1 MLVSGCFVIFEV
13 RKQNNTITPTDM
25 AKVVYKSYNQNDNL
39 LFPHCIGDF
48 IPEND
53 PVRVLDAIVEHLDIS
68 AIEATYKGG
77 GASSFA
83 PRMLLKVILYAYLQ
97 NIHSGRKMEA
107 MLKRDV
113 NFMWLSG
120 MQRPDFN
127 TINLFRKNRLAD
139 VMDDI
144 FTQVVKMLVDAKF
157 VSLEVQYI
165 DGTKIEANANK
176 YTFVWKKATKT
187 NQDKLDHK
195 VKSILREA
203 ERVLNMELK
212 DESDNVMTAEEMQ
225 KRTDEILAR
234 MDEKGICDKK
244 LRKEVTKV
252 KEESVPK
259 MKEYEEKLE
268 IAGERGSYSK
278 TDKDATFMRMKED
291 AMNNG
296 QTKPGYNVQ
305 IATENQFITNYG
317 LYSSPTDQ
325 GTLIPFLNS
334 FEDRY
339 GVRSS
344 TVCADSGYGSEMN
357 YEHMVS
363 KQITPFVKYNM
374 FHAEMKR
381 KRRKN
386 AFLIENMFYNKESD
400 FYVCPMGQH
409 LEFVKQIKEKSDL
422 GYESTKSVYRAK
434 DCSRCPLRSMCYKGK
449 HNARTI
455 EVNHRNNELRAMARE
470 LLTSDEGLMHRSRR
484 PIEPEAVFGQI
495 KYDNHF
501 KRFSYRGKRLVN
513 AEFAAIAV
521 AHNIRKMISKGY
533 CVCSEV
539 AVG

>member
-386 AFLIENMFYNKESD
+386 AFLIENMFHNKESD

-533 CVCSEV
+533 CVGSEV

>member
-107 MLKRDV
+107 LLKRDV

-386 AFLIENMFYNKESD
+386 AFLIENMFHNKESD

-521 AHNIRKMISKGY
+521 AHNIRKMIAKGY

>member
-1 MLVSGCFVIFEV
+1 
-13 RKQNNTITPTDM
+13 M
-25 AKVVYKSYNQNDNL
+25 AKVVYKSYNQNDSL

-97 NIHSGRKMEA
+97 NIHSGRKMESL
-107 MLKRDV
+107 LKRDV

-127 TINLFRKNRLAD
+127 TINLFRKYRLAD

-144 FTQVVKMLVDAKF
+144 FTQVVQMLVDAKF

-187 NQDKLDHK
+187 NQDKLDLK

-203 ERVLNMELK
+203 ERVLNMEFR

-225 KRTDEILAR
+225 KRTDDILAQ
-234 MDEKGICDKK
+234 MDEKGISDKK
-244 LRKEVTKV
+244 LRKELGKV

-268 IAGERGSYSK
+268 IVGDRGSYSK
-278 TDKDATFMRMKED
+278 TDNDATFMRMKED

-334 FEDRY
+334 FESRY
-339 GVRSS
+339 GLQSS

-357 YEHMVS
+357 YEYMVS
-363 KQITPFVKYNM
+363 NQITPFVKYNM

-381 KRRKN
+381 KRKN
-386 AFLIENMFYNKESD
+386 NPFLVENMFYNKELD

-409 LEFVKQIKEKSDL
+409 LEFVTERHGVSEL
-422 GYESTKSVYRAK
+422 GYGFTTSVYRSTN
-434 DCSRCPLRSMCYKGK
+434 CSGCPLRSMCYKGK
-449 HNARTI
+449 CNTRTI

-470 LLTSDEGLMHRSRR
+470 LLTSEDGLKHRSRR

-495 KYDNHF
+495 KYDNNF
-501 KRFSYRGKRLVN
+501 KRFRYRGNRLVK

-533 CVCSEV
+533 YACATEV
-539 AVG
+539 VG

>member
-1 MLVSGCFVIFEV
+1 MLISGSFVIFEV
-13 RKQNNTITPTDM
+13 RNQNKTLTQTDM

-107 MLKRDV
+107 LLKRDV

-187 NQDKLDHK
+187 NQDKLDLK
-195 VKSILREA
+195 VKAILREA

-225 KRTDEILAR
+225 KRTDNILAQ
-234 MDEKGICDKK
+234 MDEKGISDKK
-244 LRKEVTKV
+244 LRKEISKV

-317 LYSSPTDQ
+317 LYHQANDQ
-325 GTLIPFLNS
+325 GTMIAFLES
-334 FEDRY
+334 FAERY
-339 GVRSS
+339 GMQSS

-357 YEHMVS
+357 YEYMVS
-363 KQITPFVKYNM
+363 NQITPFVKYNM

-386 AFLIENMFYNKESD
+386 AFLIENMFYNKELD

-409 LEFVKQIKEKSDL
+409 LEFVKEIKEKSDL

-470 LLTSDEGLMHRSRR
+470 LLTSDEGLIHRSRR

>member
-1 MLVSGCFVIFEV
+1 MSGSFVIFEV
-13 RKQNNTITPTDM
+13 RKQNNTLTPTDM

-107 MLKRDV
+107 LLKRDV
-113 NFMWLSG
+113 SFMWLSG

-144 FTQVVKMLVDAKF
+144 FTQVVQMLVDARF

-187 NQDKLDHK
+187 NQDKLDLK

-225 KRTDEILAR
+225 IRTDDILAQ
-234 MDEKGICDKK
+234 MDEKGISDKR

-317 LYSSPTDQ
+317 LYHHANDQ
-325 GTLIPFLNS
+325 GTMIPFLKS
-334 FEDRY
+334 FNERY
-339 GVRSS
+339 GTQSM

-357 YEHMVS
+357 YEYMIS
-363 KQITPFVKYNM
+363 NQITPFVKYNM

-381 KRRKN
+381 KRKRN
-386 AFLIENMFYNKESD
+386 PFLVENMFYNRESD

-409 LEFVKQIKEKSDL
+409 LELVKEIKEKSDL
-422 GYESTKSVYRAK
+422 GYESTKSMYRAK
-434 DCSRCPLRSMCYKGK
+434 GCSRCPLRSMCYKGK
-449 HNARTI
+449 HNARII

-501 KRFSYRGKRLVN
+501 KRFSYRGKRLVK

-521 AHNIRKMISKGY
+521 AHNIRKMIAKGY

>member
-1 MLVSGCFVIFEV
+1 
-13 RKQNNTITPTDM
+13 M
-25 AKVVYKSYNQNDNL
+25 AKITYKSYDQNDNL

-107 MLKRDV
+107 LLKRDV

-144 FTQVVKMLVDAKF
+144 FTQVVRMLVDAKF

-176 YTFVWKKATKT
+176 YTFVWKKATRT
-187 NQDKLDHK
+187 NQDKLDLK
-195 VKSILREA
+195 VKAILREA
-203 ERVLNMELK
+203 ERVLDMELK
-212 DESDNVMTAEEMQ
+212 DEPDNVMTAEEMQ
-225 KRTDEILAR
+225 KRTDDILAQ
-234 MDEKGICDKK
+234 MDEKGISDKK
-244 LRKEVTKV
+244 LLKTVSKI

-268 IAGERGSYSK
+268 TVGERGSYSK

-317 LYSSPTDQ
+317 LYHQANDQ
-325 GTLIPFLNS
+325 GTMIPFLES
-334 FEDRY
+334 FNERY
-339 GVRSS
+339 GMQST

-357 YEHMVS
+357 YEYMVS
-363 KQITPFVKYNM
+363 NQITPFVKYNM

-386 AFLIENMFYNKESD
+386 AFIIENMFYNKESD

-422 GYESTKSVYRAK
+422 GYESTKSIYSAK

-449 HNARTI
+449 HNARII

-501 KRFSYRGKRLVN
+501 KRFSYRGKRLVS

-521 AHNIRKMISKGY
+521 AHNIRKMIAKGY

>member
-386 AFLIENMFYNKESD
+386 AFLIENMFHNKESD

-434 DCSRCPLRSMCYKGK
+434 DCSRCPLRGMCYKGK

-521 AHNIRKMISKGY
+521 AHNIRKKISKGY

>member
-1 MLVSGCFVIFEV
+1 MSGSFVIFEV

-83 PRMLLKVILYAYLQ
+83 PRMLLKVVLYAYLQ
-97 NIHSGRKMEA
+97 NIYSGRKMEKL
-107 MLKRDV
+107 LKRDV

-120 MQRPDFN
+120 MQRPDYN
-127 TINLFRKNRLAD
+127 TINLFRKNRLAGYID
-139 VMDDI
+139 NI
-144 FTQVVKMLVDAKF
+144 FTQVVQMLVDANF
-157 VSLEVQYI
+157 ISLEIQYI

-187 NQDKLDHK
+187 NQGKLDLK
-195 VKSILREA
+195 VKDILREA
-203 ERVLNMELK
+203 EKQLDMELT
-212 DESDNVMTAEEMQ
+212 DDSTDIMTAAEMSE
-225 KRTDEILAR
+225 RTDEILKK
-234 MDEKGICDKK
+234 MDETGISDKK
-244 LRKEVTKV
+244 LRKAVSRV

-278 TDKDATFMRMKED
+278 TDPDATFMRMKED

-305 IATENQFITNYG
+305 IATENQFITNYD
-317 LYSSPTDQ
+317 LYWRPTDQ

-334 FEDRY
+334 FKDRY
-339 GVRSS
+339 GRQSS

-357 YEHMVS
+357 YEYMLAN
-363 KQITPFVKYNM
+363 QIDPYVKYNM
-374 FHAEMKR
+374 FHAEDKR
-381 KRRKN
+381 KRKN
-386 AFLIENMFYNKESD
+386 NPFLMENMFYNKELD
-400 FYVCPMGQH
+400 FYVCPRGQH
-409 LEFVKQIKEKSDL
+409 LDFVKTIKEKSDL

-434 DCSRCPLRSMCYKGK
+434 DCSHCPLRGMCYKGK
-449 HNARTI
+449 ADRRTI
-455 EVNHRNNELRAMARE
+455 EVNHRNNELRAMAKE
-470 LLTSDEGLMHRSRR
+470 LLTSEEGLKHRSKR

-495 KYDNHF
+495 KYDNSF
-501 KRFSYRGKRLVN
+501 KRFHYRGRRLVK
-513 AEFAAIAV
+513 AEFATIAV
-521 AHNIRKMISKGY
+521 AHNIRKMISNGY
-533 CVCSEV
+533 VMPL
-539 AVG
+539 

>member
-1 MLVSGCFVIFEV
+1 MLISGSFVIFEV
-13 RKQNNTITPTDM
+13 RNQNNTLTQTDM

-53 PVRVLDAIVEHLDIS
+53 PVRVLDAIVEHLDIR

-107 MLKRDV
+107 LLKRDV

-144 FTQVVKMLVDAKF
+144 FTQVVQMLVDARF

-187 NQDKLDHK
+187 NQGKLDLK

-225 KRTDEILAR
+225 KRTDDILAQ
-234 MDEKGICDKK
+234 MDEKGIIDKK

-259 MKEYEEKLE
+259 MKECEEKLE
-268 IAGERGSYSK
+268 IVGERGSYSK

-317 LYSSPTDQ
+317 LYHHANDL
-325 GTLIPFLNS
+325 GTMIPFLKS
-334 FEDRY
+334 FNERY
-339 GVRSS
+339 GTQST

-357 YEHMVS
+357 YEYMIS
-363 KQITPFVKYNM
+363 NQITPFVKYNM

-381 KRRKN
+381 KRKKN
-386 AFLIENMFYNKESD
+386 PFLVENMFYNRESN

-449 HNARTI
+449 HNARII

-501 KRFSYRGKRLVN
+501 KRFSYRGKRLVK

-521 AHNIRKMISKGY
+521 AHNIRKMIAKGY

>member
-234 MDEKGICDKK
+234 MDEKGISDKK
-244 LRKEVTKV
+244 LRKEVAKV

-386 AFLIENMFYNKESD
+386 AFLIENMFHNKESD

-434 DCSRCPLRSMCYKGK
+434 DCSRCPLRGMCYKGK

>member
-1 MLVSGCFVIFEV
+1 
-13 RKQNNTITPTDM
+13 M
-25 AKVVYKSYNQNDNL
+25 AKVVYKSYNQNDSL
-39 LFPHCIGDF
+39 LFPYCIGDF

-83 PRMLLKVILYAYLQ
+83 PRMLLKVVLYAYLQ
-97 NIHSGRKMEA
+97 NVYSGRKMEKL
-107 MLKRDV
+107 LKRDV

-120 MQRPDFN
+120 MQRPDYN

-144 FTQVVKMLVDAKF
+144 FTQVVQMLVDAKF
-157 VSLEVQYI
+157 ISLEVQYI

-187 NQDKLDHK
+187 NREKLDLK

-203 ERVLNMELK
+203 ERILDLEIAE
-212 DESDNVMTAEEMQ
+212 ESDIVMTAEEMQ
-225 KRTDEILAR
+225 KRTDDILAH
-234 MDEKGICDKK
+234 MDEKGIGDRK
-244 LRKEVTKV
+244 LRKAVAKV

-268 IAGERGSYSK
+268 IVGERGSYSK
-278 TDKDATFMRMKED
+278 TDHDATFMRMKED

-317 LYSSPTDQ
+317 LYWRPTDQ
-325 GTLIPFLNS
+325 GTLIPFLDS
-334 FEDRY
+334 FANRY
-339 GVRSS
+339 GHQSS

-357 YEHMVS
+357 YEYMLAN
-363 KQITPFVKYNM
+363 QINPYVKYNM
-374 FHAEMKR
+374 FHAEDKR
-381 KRRKN
+381 KRKN
-386 AFLIENMFYNKESD
+386 NPFLVENMFYNKEQN
-400 FYVCPMGQH
+400 FYVCPRGQH
-409 LEFVKQIKEKSDL
+409 LDFVREVKEKSDL

-434 DCSRCPLRSMCYKGK
+434 DCSHCPLRGMCYKGK
-449 HNARTI
+449 ADRRTI
-455 EVNHRNNELRAMARE
+455 GVNHRNNELRSMAKE
-470 LLTSDEGLMHRSRR
+470 LLTSEEGLRHRSQR

-495 KYDNHF
+495 KYDNGF
-501 KRFSYRGKRLVN
+501 KRFRYRGRRLVK
-513 AEFAAIAV
+513 AEFATIAV
-521 AHNIRKMISKGY
+521 AHNIRKMISNGY
-533 CVCSEV
+533 D
-539 AVG
+539 AVIELR